1 VRLLA
6 LAMPLCIA
14 AVAMMGWAVGGLTVA
29 GPLLLAAVLA
39 AMTPFLAGDVQVGPP
54 PAQQLLYQQ
63 MHLA

>member
-39 AMTPFLAGDVQVGPP
+39 PTDPVLAGDV
-54 PAQQLLYQQ
+54 
-63 MHLA
+63 